1 MDEDELS
8 TEMLIHRLGEERQQ
22 STEIHL
28 NSESPRTTPEKP
40 VYDTPLVGSQIPTL
54 QTRTPPQ
61 DEAQVAN
68 GQRCLRK
75 RNGNV
80 HHGNALDPVE
90 EVMKPLTDEERRNW
104 KGWVELESDPVCIHS
119 IPLIFYSVRSAINN

>member
-8 TEMLIHRLGEERQQ
+8 TEMLIHRLGEERQR

-40 VYDTPLVGSQIPTL
+40 VHDTPLAGSQIPTP
-54 QTRTPPQ
+54 QTQTPPQ
-61 DEAQVAN
+61 DQDQVSN
-68 GQRCLRK
+68 GQRSLRK
-75 RNGNV
+75 RKSNG
-80 HHGNALDPVE
+80 HHGNALAPVE

-104 KGWVELESDPVCIHS
+104 KGWVELESDPVCIPQTY
-119 IPLIFYSVRSAINN
+119 I